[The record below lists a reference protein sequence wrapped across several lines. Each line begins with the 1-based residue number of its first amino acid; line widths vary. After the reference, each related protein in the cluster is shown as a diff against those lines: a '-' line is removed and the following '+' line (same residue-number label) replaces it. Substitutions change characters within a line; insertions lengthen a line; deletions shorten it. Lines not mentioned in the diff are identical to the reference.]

1 MLECARKVVR
11 YTAHLTREQFFSSE
25 LEYDATLRNLEI
37 LGEAAKKVPDELKHQ
52 YPSVDWRGIAGFRDV
67 LIELALTPS
76 PSPTAWERGAARSPS
91 PAWGVW
97 GLGGEGNTAR
107 LPVHARAGKIAP
119 ASATLCRTDVPLSDP
134 PSPTAWERG

>member
-1 MLECARKVVR
+1 MSRSGRLFLQDMLECARKVVR

-76 PSPTAWERGAARSPS
+76 PSPTAWARGAARGHVWSAEALASACAEAPLPHSISLS
-91 PAWGVW
+91 PACGRV
-97 GLGGEGNTAR
+97 G
-107 LPVHARAGKIAP
+107 H
-119 ASATLCRTDVPLSDP
+119 
-134 PSPTAWERG
+134 RG

>member
-1 MLECARKVVR
+1 MSRSGRLFLQGMLECARKVVR

-67 LIELALTPS
+67 LAHAYFALDEDTLWDIIARKVPELIPILEVALAES
-76 PSPTAWERGAARSPS
+76 S
-91 PAWGVW
+91 
-97 GLGGEGNTAR
+97 
-107 LPVHARAGKIAP
+107 
-119 ASATLCRTDVPLSDP
+119 
-134 PSPTAWERG
+134 